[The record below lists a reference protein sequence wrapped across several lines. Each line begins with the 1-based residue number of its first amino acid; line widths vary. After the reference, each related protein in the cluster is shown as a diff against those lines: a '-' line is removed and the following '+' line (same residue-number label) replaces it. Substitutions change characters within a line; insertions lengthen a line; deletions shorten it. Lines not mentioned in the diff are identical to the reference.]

1 MSEKQSLEE
10 RVDELEDR
18 LSEVENELLS
28 IKRRND
34 EQQMME
40 DFNY

>member
-1 MSEKQSLEE
+1 MNEKQSLEE
-10 RVDELEDR
+10 RIEELEDR
-18 LSEVENELLS
+18 LSEVEDEFES

-40 DFNY
+40 KFGY

>member
-1 MSEKQSLEE
+1 MNEKQSLEE
-10 RVDELEDR
+10 RIEELEDR
-18 LSEVENELLS
+18 LQEVEDEFES

-40 DFNY
+40 NFGF

>member
-1 MSEKQSLEE
+1 MNEKQSLEE

-34 EQQMME
+34 EEQMME
-40 DFNY
+40 NFGF

>member
-1 MSEKQSLEE
+1 MKEKQSLQE
-10 RVDELEDR
+10 RVEELEDR
-18 LSEVENELLS
+18 LSEMEDEFES

-40 DFNY
+40 NFGY